1 MSDKGLTKDRIK
13 FITHAF
19 KLGIGIIYYLLIK
32 TFDDIINLAEWIKV
46 RGLILLFM
54 QLIQMFVV
62 YGQVYINM
70 RHTKCN
76 HNNPNISGNEFTQ
89 ST

>member
-1 MSDKGLTKDRIK
+1 MSDKELTKDRIK

-19 KLGIGIIYYLLIK
+19 KPGIGMIYHMLIK

-46 RGLILLFM
+46 RVLILRFM
-54 QLIQMFVV
+54 PLIQMFVV